1 MAGVK
6 GKSGSKAGISNNPIG
21 RPKGV
26 ANKTTAEIKNRLAL
40 IVNDDFMDSIEADI
54 ALIESPKDRVMARLK
69 ILEYVIPKVKA
80 IDEEINEN
88 DSYTNIMRTYFTLS

>member
-6 GKSGSKAGISNNPIG
+6 GKSGARAGISNNPSG

-26 ANKTTAEIKNRLAL
+26 PNKTTANIKNRLAL

-54 ALIESPKDRVMARLK
+54 ALIESPKDRVMARIK
-69 ILEYVIPKVKA
+69 ILDYVVPKLKA
-80 IDEEINEN
+80 VEDEPKDTN
-88 DSYTNIMRTYFTLS
+88 DYLDIMRTYFTH